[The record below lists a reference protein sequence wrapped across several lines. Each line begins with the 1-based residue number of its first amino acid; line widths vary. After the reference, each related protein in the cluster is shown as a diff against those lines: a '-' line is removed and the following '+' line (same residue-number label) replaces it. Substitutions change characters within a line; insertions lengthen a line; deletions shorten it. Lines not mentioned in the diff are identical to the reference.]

1 MDGFD
6 NDTSV
11 IVIGA
16 TNRADVLDKA
26 LLRPGRFDR
35 KITVNLPNLTDRE
48 QILKIHASTKKI
60 AKDID
65 YKELASKTVGFS

>member
-6 NDTSV
+6 QDTNV
-11 IVIGA
+11 IIMAA

-35 KITVNLPNLTDRE
+35 KVTINLPNLEDRE
-48 QILKIHASTKKI
+48 KILIVH
-60 AKDID
+60 
-65 YKELASKTVGFS
+65 SKNKPI

>member
-6 NDTSV
+6 NETNV
-11 IVIGA
+11 IVMGA

-35 KITVNLPNLTDRE
+35 KITVNLPNLPDRE
-48 QILKIHASTKKI
+48 EILKIHAGTRKVVS
-60 AKDID
+60 
-65 YKELASKTVGFS
+65 